1 MIYTEN
7 TIKAM
12 SVAYDAHNK
21 QYDKCGIPYI
31 YHPIIVAEQMKDE
44 KSTIVALLHDVVE
57 DTDMS
62 LEYLSGIFDTE
73 IINAIDAITRRDN
86 EKYFDYIKRVKQNN
100 IARKVKIVDVK
111 HNMQQDRFDLIQSD
125 KSYLSLLERYSN
137 ALRILES

>member
-73 IINAIDAITRRDN
+73 IINPIDAITRRDN

>member
-12 SVAYDAHNK
+12 SIAYDAHNR

-44 KSTIVALLHDVVE
+44 KSIIVALLHDVVE
-57 DTDMS
+57 DTDIS
-62 LEYLSGIFDTE
+62 LEYLSSIFDTE

-100 IARKVKIVDVK
+100 IARKVKIADIK

-125 KSYLSLLERYSN
+125 KSYLSLLERYGN

>member
-12 SVAYDAHNK
+12 SVAQDAHNK